1 MRLSAGAARACL
13 AGRRRRRRPP
23 RRAAERAL
31 DAGRLQK
38 HTAPAEATTNAS
50 CKALSRAPE
59 RRAWSQA
66 VADAA
71 AARRSYHTRRWPER
85 DERTREPQNNP
96 AFPAQPLTRL
106 SKNRKKRGSVSA
118 GHGRI
123 GKHRKHPGGR
133 GNAGGQHHMRT
144 LFDQFH
150 PGYFGKVGMRQFH
163 RTKARYH
170 CPMINVEMLW
180 STLPEGTV
188 APAGQAPVVDV
199 TQHGFFKVGGKG
211 LVAKP
216 MVVKAKLFTAV
227 AEKKIK
233 AAGGACILV

>member
-1 MRLSAGAARACL
+1 MRARPRETATRH
-13 AGRRRRRRPP
+13 ASPP
-23 RRAAERAL
+23 
-31 DAGRLQK
+31 
-38 HTAPAEATTNAS
+38 HP
-50 CKALSRAPE
+50 
-59 RRAWSQA
+59 
-66 VADAA
+66 
-71 AARRSYHTRRWPER
+71 
-85 DERTREPQNNP
+85 
-96 AFPAQPLTRL
+96 QPLTRL

-170 CPMINVEMLW
+170 GPMINVEMLW